1 MLEGSLFALDVGGG
15 TQDLLIWEP
24 GQLVENA
31 VKLVLP
37 SPTRIVARRLEGL
50 AGTGRAVFLTGR
62 QMGGGAVAGA
72 VRRHLAQ
79 GLKVYATPEAAL
91 TLHDNLR
98 RVAAWGV
105 VITQEAPAEAV
116 PLTLG
121 DVDLEAWQTVC
132 DLFRVPWPRHFAVAV
147 QDHGFN
153 PEGSNRR
160 FRFQHWEA
168 FLAQGG
174 RLRDLATFTPPAYL
188 SRTRAVA
195 EVLPGALLMDTCAA
209 GVRGALLDPLAR
221 ERQEQGLTVVN
232 LGNAHTFAALVRG
245 ERIFGL
251 YEHHTGLLSRTKL
264 IGHLQRFQRRQ
275 IDNDEVFQDEGHGC
289 AYAPDYPPGREFT
302 FTVITGPRRRLLAGW
317 DGGVMAAPFG
327 DMMLTGAFGLA
338 EAFLELRGLSL
349 NTDEAAGGTE

>member
-37 SPTRIVARRLEGL
+37 SPTRIVARRLEAL
-50 AGTGRAVFLTGR
+50 TAAGRPVFLTGR
-62 QMGGGAVAGA
+62 QMGGGALVMA
-72 VRRHLAQ
+72 VRRHLER
-79 GLKVYATPEAAL
+79 GLKIYARPAAAV
-91 TLHDNLR
+91 TLHDNLK
-98 RVAAWGV
+98 RVASWGV
-105 VITQEAPAEAV
+105 VLTDQPPPEAV
-116 PLTLG
+116 PLALG
-121 DVDLEAWQTVC
+121 DVDLEAWQ
-132 DLFRVPWPRHFAVAV
+132 DLCRRFGVDWPRHFAVAV

-174 RLRDLATFTPPAYL
+174 RLKDLATFQPAAYL
-188 SRTRAVA
+188 SRTLAVA
-195 EVLPGALLMDTCAA
+195 EALPGALLMDTCAA
-209 GVRGALLDPLAR
+209 GVRGALLDPAAKGR
-221 ERQEQGLTVVN
+221 VDEGLTVVN

-245 ERIFGL
+245 ERIYGL
-251 YEHHTGLLSRTKL
+251 YEHHTGLLSAGKL
-264 IGHLQRFQRRQ
+264 IGHLRRFQRRQ
-275 IDNDEVFQDEGHGC
+275 IDNEEVFQDDGHGC

-338 EAFLELRGLSL
+338 ETFLELRGRSL
-349 NTDEAAGGTE
+349 NLDESGGGT